1 MRHVFVRVGTV
12 IALSCLQCC
21 YSTREFEGDGTIT
34 HIDSA
39 WCEYAIELPSID
51 AGSKG
56 VYEFEFGGCPPK
68 TLHVGLVLA
77 DRKRDEPALTQLSAV
92 VSARLLEADSAG
104 MAATVFELE
113 GPLVNDRTVVP
124 HWFGSATFILPPSQG
139 FEEADRAASW
149 SYGAGWYRFRPNS
162 RYKLRLETK
171 VTSAESHG
179 PIWLTP
185 LIWGGGLMQPVG
197 LAQN

>member
-1 MRHVFVRVGTV
+1 M
-12 IALSCLQCC
+12 LCLQGC
-21 YSTREFEGDGTIT
+21 YSIREFDGDGTIT

-51 AGSKG
+51 GSSNG

-68 TLHVGLVLA
+68 TLHVELVLA
-77 DRKRDEPALTQLSAV
+77 DRERDEPALAQLSAI
-92 VSARLLEADSAG
+92 VSARLTETDSSG
-104 MAATVFELE
+104 LAATVFELE
-113 GPLVNDRTVVP
+113 GPLVNDRTAVP

-139 FEEADRAASW
+139 FDEADRAAAW
-149 SYGAGWYRFRPNS
+149 SYGVGWYQFRPNS
-162 RYKLRLETK
+162 RYELRLETR
-171 VTSAESHG
+171 VSSAESHD

-185 LIWGGGLMQPVG
+185 LISGGGLMQPIG